1 MAKKNSMGYY
11 AALLRKQGQR
21 RIERLQQTIRDSS
34 VTKSTRQWAREQ
46 IREIRSAMQG
56 TRMYSTNGKRYKTK
70 TLKYIGQQMARLT
83 HAISGVKATY
93 TAKNDPFERS
103 FWMTQQQLNMASADK
118 PSVYTQTEA
127 KLLYRV
133 TQKIWQKEGVSIQD
147 RNQEILEYYNS
158 IRRQNNL
165 SMITFDDLVQYI
177 IKANERF
184 KDIQE
189 INPEEDMDDAE
200 KEKFNQAQKSDN
212 SDAPVGS
219 PPGIGQSVVNAIEDA
234 LEDLF
239 ILPDPLKI

>member
-11 AALLRKQGQR
+11 GGLLRRQGYR
-21 RIERLQQTIRDSS
+21 RIDQLNQIINDKTI
-34 VTKSTRQWAREQ
+34 TKSKREWAREQ
-46 IREIRSAMQG
+46 KREIRSAIQG
-56 TRMYSTNGKRYKTK
+56 TRMYSKTGKRYKK
-70 TLKYIGQQMARLT
+70 TEKYIGQQMVRLAN
-83 HAISGVKATY
+83 AISGVKPRY
-93 TAKNDPFERS
+93 NAKNDPFERS
-103 FWMTQQQLNMASADK
+103 FWMTQQQLNMASAGK
-118 PSVYTQTEA
+118 PSVYSKTEA

-147 RNQEILEYYNS
+147 RNQEILEHFNS

-189 INPEEDMDDAE
+189 VNPEKDMDDEE